1 MIATQPITVEPTNM
15 EPQKCEGWVP
25 YTLQELQQ
33 LSQTNP
39 NEIFLPLLKLLQD
52 NIPISLLQQYLS

>member
-15 EPQKCEGWVP
+15 EPQKCEGWV
-25 YTLQELQQ
+25 LQELQQ

-39 NEIFLPLLKLLQD
+39 NEIFLPLLQLLQD